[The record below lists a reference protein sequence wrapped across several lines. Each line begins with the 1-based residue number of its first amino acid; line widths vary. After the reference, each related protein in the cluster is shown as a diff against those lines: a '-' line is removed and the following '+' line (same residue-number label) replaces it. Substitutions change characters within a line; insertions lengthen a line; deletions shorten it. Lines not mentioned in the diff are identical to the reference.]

1 MGPRVA
7 LIGGMSAFP
16 IDRLRPPGR
25 VVHRGGGRHIELRPY
40 TFADVDR
47 LAAAIERSRAELKG
61 FMPWSHAPSTREGDY
76 DLIARFQSNYWS
88 GREYVCGVFSEAG
101 ELLGGCGLH
110 PRTALNPAA
119 LEVGYWCHS
128 EHAGRGYTTLAV
140 KMLAVLAFDRFACD
154 RLQVMHDEANV
165 ASQRVVEKC
174 GFVYEGTMRN
184 ATAAVTPELRAGG
197 YLGTAKHRLY
207 GITPEDFARFGW
219 VGEVRAA
226 MTYVDALGRVVSAA
240 LTA

>member
-1 MGPRVA
+1 
-7 LIGGMSAFP
+7 MSAFP
-16 IDRLRPPGR
+16 IDRLHPPTRVTYRDAGR
-25 VVHRGGGRHIELRPY
+25 FIELRPY
-40 TFADVDR
+40 AFTDVDR
-47 LAAAIERSRAELKG
+47 LAAAHDRSRAERKG
-61 FMPWSHAPSTREGDY
+61 FMPWCHAPSTREQDF
-76 DLIARFQSNYWS
+76 DLVARFQASYWS
-88 GREYVCGVFSEAG
+88 GREYVYGVFSEEGA
-101 ELLGGCGLH
+101 LLGGCGLH

-140 KMLAVLAFDRFACD
+140 KVLAVLAFDRFACD

-184 ATAAVTPELRAGG
+184 ATAAVTPEVRAGG
-197 YLGTAKHRLY
+197 YLGTGRHRLY
-207 GITPEDFARFGW
+207 GITPEEFSALGW

-226 MTYVDALGRVVSAA
+226 VTYFDAFGASVGGRVAV
-240 LTA
+240 